1 MKISIVDVFV
11 SMMINVRK
19 GNVLIVEASFI
30 VKIININVLN
40 DVTIIRMC
48 KRLLIHNNTGH
59 LRECLPMNYA
69 IYERCIL

>member
-30 VKIININVLN
+30 VKIININ